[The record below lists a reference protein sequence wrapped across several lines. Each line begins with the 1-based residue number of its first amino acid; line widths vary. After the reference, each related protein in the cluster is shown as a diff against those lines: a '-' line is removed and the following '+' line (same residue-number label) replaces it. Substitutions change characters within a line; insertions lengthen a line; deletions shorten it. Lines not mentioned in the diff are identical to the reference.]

1 MTPLDHDVL
10 IIGAGPAGL
19 ALGAELRRLGV
30 DASIVDRRPD
40 GAPGSRAI
48 GVHPPTLAALE
59 PSGVTDHILA
69 RAARITRGVAR
80 ADGRIL
86 GAVRFDRRG
95 ARFPFVAAV
104 PQAVTEAALRRAA
117 PAPEWRTEARAVI
130 SRSDH
135 AIASLVTPAGERDVH
150 ARVIV
155 IASGAGGESLGV
167 PIRSVWHR
175 YPDGYLMT
183 DLAAGGDEPA
193 DMAIV
198 DLGARGVLESF
209 PLPEGGRRLVA
220 WDPGT
225 RGAEATAQRAT
236 RLRAAVAARD
246 PELAERI
253 ETATAFGIRRSLVSR
268 MRAGRLLLIGDAAHE
283 VSPIGGQG
291 MNLGIL
297 DAVTLASPLAA
308 WLANPEHFQA
318 LDRWEKRRLASARAA
333 ARLASVNTALGRGR
347 GARTHGL
354 VVAGIRTAMRSPLA
368 RAAGHAYAM
377 GFDQDAA

>member
-1 MTPLDHDVL
+1 MTPLDHEVL

-19 ALGAELRRLGV
+19 ALGSELRRLGV
-30 DASIVDRRPD
+30 DARIIDRRAD

-48 GVHPPTLAALE
+48 GVHAPTLAALE
-59 PSGVTDHILA
+59 PSGVTDRILA

-80 ADGRIL
+80 ADGRLL
-86 GAVRFDRRG
+86 GAVRFDRLN

-104 PQAVTEAALRRAA
+104 PQAVTEAALRHAA

-130 SRSDH
+130 ARSDH
-135 AIASLVTPAGERDVH
+135 ALASLVTPAGEREVR

-155 IASGAGGESLGV
+155 VASGAGGEPLGV
-167 PIRSVWHR
+167 PIRSVWRR

-183 DLAAGGDEPA
+183 DLAAGADEPA
-193 DMAIV
+193 DTAIV

-209 PLPEGGRRLVA
+209 PLPEGARRLVA
-220 WDPGT
+220 WDPGARET
-225 RGAEATAQRAT
+225 EAAAQRAT
-236 RLRAAVAARD
+236 RLRSAVAARD

-253 ETATAFGIRRSLVSR
+253 ETATAFGIRRSLVSA
-268 MRAGRLLLIGDAAHE
+268 MRFGRLLLIGDAAHE

-308 WLANPEHFQA
+308 WLADPQDVQA
-318 LDRWEKRRLASARAA
+318 LDRWEKRRLGSARTA
-333 ARLASVNTALGRGR
+333 ARLASVNTVLGRGR
-347 GARTHGL
+347 GARVHG
-354 VVAGIRTAMRSPLA
+354 VVAAGVRTAMRSPLA

-377 GFDQDAA
+377 GFDRDAA